1 MYRFSFYEPYIFTYV
16 ILKYVSS
23 SWLNTSHR
31 KPLVIR
37 GARQVGKS
45 TLVRR
50 FARGNNLTLHEVNL
64 ERHPGL
70 VSVFKSNNPVL
81 ILQELEYICGK
92 GGIKTEKDLLFLDE
106 ILAVPEAIAALRY
119 FYEDCPH
126 IPLIAAGS
134 LLEFALSKHSFS
146 MPVGRIQYLFLEPM
160 SFMEMLTAMGEHS
173 LLTLLGNYQPG
184 DHFPMTAHDRLL
196 ELQRIFLLTGG
207 MPEAVQRYIESG
219 GDREQVFDVHAS
231 ITQTYKDDF
240 AKYARQATLLMLHK
254 IFDYVPHGIGEK
266 FKYVRVD
273 PNIQARD
280 VRKGLDLLIMAQVI
294 RKACH
299 TDGSGLPL
307 RATLNERVFKLFFLD
322 CGLVNHLCGITRITV
337 DALKNRSFINEGKIA
352 EQFIAQHLACLGRPT
367 SPSVLTYWLREGRS
381 INAEVDF
388 LVQLE
393 QHIVPIEVK
402 AGKSGSLK
410 SLLQFAY
417 QKKVQTAV
425 RFDMNPPTVQ
435 RVSHKLAQADGSKHI
450 EFDLLSLPLYMV
462 EQLPRVFMEV
472 LKR

>member
-1 MYRFSFYEPYIFTYV
+1 MERFLEQNLTQW
-16 ILKYVSS
+16 LKA
-23 SWLNTSHR
+23 SHR

-50 FARGNNLTLHEVNL
+50 FAGENNLTLHEVNL
-64 ERHPGL
+64 ERHPSL
-70 VSVFKSNNPVL
+70 VAVFKSNNPTL
-81 ILQELEYICGK
+81 ILQELEYVCGK
-92 GGIKTEKDLLFLDE
+92 GVIKNEKDLIFLDE
-106 ILAVPEAIAALRY
+106 IQAVPEAISSLRY

-134 LLEFALSKHSFS
+134 LLEFALAKHSFS

-160 SFMEMLTAMGEHS
+160 SFEEMIVAMEEQS
-173 LLTLLGNYQPG
+173 LLALLRDYRMG
-184 DHFPMTAHDRLL
+184 DNFPLAAHERLL
-196 ELQRIFLLTGG
+196 ELQRIYLLVGG
-207 MPEAVQRYIESG
+207 MPEAVLRYIESG
-219 GDREQVFDVHAS
+219 GDWEQVFDVHAS

-273 PNIQARD
+273 PDTQARD

-294 RKACH
+294 RKSCH

-307 RATLNERVFKLFFLD
+307 RATLSERIFKLFFLD

-337 DALKNRSFINEGKIA
+337 DEMKKRSFINEGKLA
-352 EQFIAQHLACLGRPT
+352 EQFVAQHLTCFGRPT
-367 SPSVLTYWLREGRS
+367 SSSVLTYWLREGRS
-381 INAEVDF
+381 VNAEVDF

-393 QHIVPIEVK
+393 QSIVPIEVK
-402 AGKSGSLK
+402 SGKSGSLK
-410 SLLQFAY
+410 SLLQFVS
-417 QKKVQTAV
+417 QKGIKKAV
-425 RFDMNPPTVQ
+425 RFDLNPPAMQ
-435 RVSHKLAQADGSKHI
+435 HVSHKLAQADGSKNV

-462 EQLPRVFMEV
+462 EQLPRIFAGVS
-472 LKR
+472 